1 MLGSFEAGT
10 AMKQIPEWL
19 KNKSDSI
26 PAGRYLAGV
35 SGGADSTALICF
47 LAESAENFR
56 IQIEAVHV
64 NHGLRGRESDEDE
77 DFVRRLCSSLQIPLH
92 VIRAD
97 LHGRRDENSA
107 RDARFRCFQKI
118 MDETGA
124 EALIL
129 AHHAD
134 DLAETFLM
142 RLIRGAGAEGLAC
155 MGAANTVYG
164 MRILRPF
171 LHLTREDI
179 RSALCEAGIPWRED
193 SSNEETAYLRNNIR
207 KNILPRIEDISP
219 GVTERIA
226 NTAQI
231 IAADNEALDFI
242 SGQFVQNNAGE
253 RWIRWKDLADLPEG
267 LQRRI
272 LRIWWRRNT
281 PKLKEH
287 ELSAFQTEQFAQL
300 ITLDH
305 GKINLPGG
313 LHAVKGKQAIHIT
326 GLPRD
331 VFPEIPFTGKDV
343 ECGRIRLTVTG
354 SEDAPGNGRTE
365 QEFPVSF
372 LQGCVIR
379 TRKPGDWISPF
390 GMSGRKKLQDY
401 YVDRGIDEPWRD
413 EIPMICR
420 DQEVLFAAG
429 IGTGR
434 IPAWDRKCNN
444 IRLHW
449 SGEMPWTIRN

>member
-1 MLGSFEAGT
+1 
-10 AMKQIPEWL
+10 MKHLPEWL
-19 KNKSDSI
+19 KNKSEFL

-47 LAESAENFR
+47 LAECAENSG
-56 IQIEAVHV
+56 ITIEAVHV
-64 NHGLRGRESDEDE
+64 NHGLRGCESDEDE
-77 DFVRRLCSSLQIPLH
+77 DFVRTMCESIQIPLH

-97 LHGRRDENSA
+97 LHGRRDENAA
-107 RDARFRCFQKI
+107 RDARFRCFQKT

-142 RLIRGAGAEGLAC
+142 RLIRGAGTEGLAC
-155 MGAANTVYG
+155 MGAADTVYG

-171 LHLTREDI
+171 LHLTRDEI
-179 RSALCEAGIPWRED
+179 RNALREAGIPWRED
-193 SSNEETAYLRNNIR
+193 STNEETAYLRNNIR
-207 KNILPRIEDISP
+207 KNILPRMEDIKP
-219 GVTERIA
+219 GIAERIA

-242 SGQFVQNNAGE
+242 SGQFLQKNAGD
-253 RWIRWKDLADLPEG
+253 RWIRWNELAILPEG

-272 LRIWWRRNT
+272 LRMWWRKNT
-281 PKLKEH
+281 PKLREH
-287 ELSAFQTEQFAQL
+287 ALSASQTEQLAQL
-300 ITLDH
+300 ISLDH

-326 GLPRD
+326 GLPCNS
-331 VFPEIPFTGKDV
+331 FQETLFTGKDV
-343 ECGRIRLTVTG
+343 ECGRIRLNVTE

-365 QEFPVSF
+365 QEFPASF

-390 GMSGRKKLQDY
+390 GMDGRKKLQDY

-413 EIPMICR
+413 EIPLICR
-420 DQEVLFAAG
+420 DQEVFFAAG

-434 IPAWDRKCNN
+434 IPAWDRNCDN
-444 IRLHW
+444 IRIHW